1 METER
6 METEGLLGEQ
16 RPTPEPYI
24 FFSDPGHAWLQ
35 VKLEELGILGIA
47 GQISTFSYMNGL
59 YAYLEE
65 DCDAGIFLRAKFGQ
79 DITGAELER
88 RGLIID
94 KYREVTPIRDYLNYE
109 YSG

>member
-6 METEGLLGEQ
+6 MESEGLLTEQ
-16 RPTPEPYI
+16 RPAPVPYI
-24 FFSDPGHAWLQ
+24 FFNDPGHAWLQ

-47 GQISTFSYMNGL
+47 DKISYFSYRKGL

-65 DCDAGIFLRAKFGQ
+65 DCDAGIFLRAKYGK

-94 KYREVTPIRDYLNYE
+94 KHQDPTPIRNYARYK
-109 YSG
+109 YSN